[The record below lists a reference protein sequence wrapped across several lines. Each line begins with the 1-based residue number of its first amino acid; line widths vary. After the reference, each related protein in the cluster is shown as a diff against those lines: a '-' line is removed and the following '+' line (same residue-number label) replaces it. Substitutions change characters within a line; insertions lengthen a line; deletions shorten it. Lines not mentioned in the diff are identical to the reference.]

1 MKKVIIVGSFAPY
14 RDDPLGAEI
23 WGVNF
28 AYRHQQNVTRVYA
41 ADPMKGLI
49 DLDEGFVQ
57 DLNALDIPVYL
68 QEEHPDVPKSRTY
81 PLTEM
86 LRVFFNSDPE
96 KAYFTST
103 IAYMFAHAIAEGYER
118 IRMHRVLVG
127 HLSDEFWAQKA
138 CLDFWLGVAEGRG
151 IQVTV
156 SGDSQLGKPYPW
168 QPRLYGYQEGYQEI
182 LCNEIVKNAFKTV
195 TAVFAAGARLTTAEA
210 EFAKQQKPVSTIPP
224 RAVKAA

>member
-14 RDDPLGAEI
+14 REDPLGAEI

-41 ADPMKGLI
+41 IDPIQGLI
-49 DLDEGFVQ
+49 DLDENFVGEVA
-57 DLNALDIPVYL
+57 ALDIPVYL
-68 QEEHPDVPKSRTY
+68 QEEHPGLPKSRTY

-86 LRVFFNSDPE
+86 LRVFFNRDP
-96 KAYFTST
+96 KRAYFTST

-168 QPRLYGYQEGYQEI
+168 QPTLYGYQEGYQEV

-195 TAVFAAGARLTTAEA
+195 TAVFAAGARLMSAEEA
-210 EFAKQQKPVSTIPP
+210 LEKESKLVSTIPQ